1 MHISFSVFTLSCI
14 ILFGL
19 ASPNKM
25 VIIPIIV
32 WTLALSAVSSLNIFL
47 AFPPSFI
54 LILVSILL
62 LSISYYRLSKNA
74 NSNVYYLL
82 GIHIIRIP
90 IEFIIFQL
98 FKHNM
103 LPIEMTFLGWNYDL
117 FFGITAILFLV
128 SSSLN
133 PKTLKSVLFK
143 AWNILGICSLLEVVV
158 IGILSSPLPLQAMAF
173 DQPNIAVLQFPYVLL
188 PTIIVPIVILSH
200 FQLLGHANTTENQ
213 QNTYNRKIK

>member
-1 MHISFSVFTLSCI
+1 MHIFFSVFTLSCI

-32 WTLALSAVSSLNIFL
+32 WTLALSAVSSLNVFL

-82 GIHIIRIP
+82 GIHIFRIP
-90 IEFIIFQL
+90 IEFTIFQL

-128 SSSLN
+128 FSSLN

-143 AWNILGICSLLEVVV
+143 AWNILGICSLLKVVV

-173 DQPNIAVLQFPYVLL
+173 DQPNIAVLQFPYVFL
-188 PTIIVPIVILSH
+188 PTIIVLIVILSH
-200 FQLLGHANTTENQ
+200 FHLLGYANTIENQ
-213 QNTYNRKIK
+213 QNKYNRKIK

>member
-1 MHISFSVFTLSCI
+1 MHIFFSVFTLSCI

-32 WTLALSAVSSLNIFL
+32 WTLALSAVSSLNVFL

-82 GIHIIRIP
+82 GIHIFRIP
-90 IEFIIFQL
+90 IEFTIFQL

-117 FFGITAILFLV
+117 FSV
-128 SSSLN
+128 S
-133 PKTLKSVLFK
+133 
-143 AWNILGICSLLEVVV
+143 
-158 IGILSSPLPLQAMAF
+158 LPF
-173 DQPNIAVLQFPYVLL
+173 YF
-188 PTIIVPIVILSH
+188 
-200 FQLLGHANTTENQ
+200 
-213 QNTYNRKIK
+213 